1 MRRRSC
7 GWPRSG
13 VAGEADPTSGGLSP
27 GPPPARATKHDHKPS
42 PRGPV
47 TTQRLRAVSSH
58 RWAKDSLSTHATPGC
73 KGWQADRP
81 DAEALGSNLQPRAHI
96 KAGAALSHD
105 AAWHRP
111 KIEAAAGKPERS
123 RCNSNEGAPTQTS
136 SFPHT
141 PPARHRW
148 HTYLPESGS
157 APQNIGPTQIPLEG
171 TQARNPPP
179 RPRRVNN
186 RKRDLAT
193 SCYVAVGPPNHHSY
207 EFAGTQGCLPTQ
219 APPMQ
224 RLEADDAR
232 PPRLDP
238 GSAAQ
243 TVQAANK
250 RRKPRRIWSHRAAS
264 AATPRRA
271 LAQNLTYHRAG
282 VVREIA
288 HCQRPCIALLGN
300 TPRA

>member
-1 MRRRSC
+1 MTTSRPQEGLSQLNASVRCPRTVGPRIPYRHMQRLAARGGKQTDLTLKHWGQTCNLERISKLARRFPMMPHGIAPRSRR
-7 GWPRSG
+7 PPASPSG
-13 VAGEADPTSGGLSP
+13 VAVTQ
-27 GPPPARATKHDHKPS
+27 TKEH
-42 PRGPV
+42 RR
-47 TTQRLRAVSSH
+47 RLRAFPIRH
-58 RWAKDSLSTHATPGC
+58 QPGIAGIPIYPSLA
-73 KGWQADRP
+73 
-81 DAEALGSNLQPRAHI
+81 PRLKI
-96 KAGAALSHD
+96 SG
-105 AAWHRP
+105 RP
-111 KIEAAAGKPERS
+111 KFRS
-123 RCNSNEGAPTQTS
+123 RV
-136 SFPHT
+136 
-141 PPARHRW
+141 
-148 HTYLPESGS
+148 LK
-157 APQNIGPTQIPLEG
+157 LEI
-171 TQARNPPP
+171 PP